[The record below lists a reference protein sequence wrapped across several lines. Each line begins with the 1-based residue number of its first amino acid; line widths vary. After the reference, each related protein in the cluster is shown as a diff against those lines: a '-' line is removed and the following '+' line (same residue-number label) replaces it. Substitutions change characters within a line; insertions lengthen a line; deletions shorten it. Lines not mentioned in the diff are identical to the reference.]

1 VDHTKGESF
10 YNRSLERAL
19 QILIAFGGERKP
31 LTLAQLSELLG
42 LSKATALRLCSTL
55 VKYGFLRQDQE
66 SRQYFLGLRL
76 FELGSIVLSSFS
88 LRKAASPYLTQLQ
101 VKFGKAVF
109 LGVLDEGDLLYIDKR
124 EDAEVGISFPSNIGR
139 RRPPYWGM
147 LGPALMAF
155 LPDNEIDR
163 LLERSPLVKTAKKSF
178 VASEDFKEWLRTIRE
193 KGFLVEDETT
203 IDGIGGIGAPVR
215 DHTGNIVAA
224 VGVGFISS
232 SADSKTLRKKM
243 VKEVVATADAISKEL
258 GFRANPAWDVNVE
271 W

>member
-1 VDHTKGESF
+1 MNQRKGEAF

-19 QILIAFGGERKP
+19 QILIAIGAERKP
-31 LTLAQLSELLG
+31 LTLAQLSELLR

-55 VKYGFLRQDQE
+55 VKYGFLRQDVE

-88 LRKAASPYLTQLQ
+88 LRKAASPYLSQLQ

-109 LGVLDEGDLLYIDKR
+109 LGILDEGDLLYIDKR
-124 EDAEVGISFPSNIGR
+124 EDADVGISFPSNIGR

-147 LGPALMAF
+147 LGPVLMAF
-155 LPDNEIDR
+155 LPDDEIDR
-163 LLERSPLVKTAKKSF
+163 LLERSPLVRTAKKSF
-178 VASEDFKEWLRTIRE
+178 LAREDFKEWLRTIRE
-193 KGFLVEDETT
+193 RGYLVEEDTT

-215 DHTGNIVAA
+215 DHTGNVVAA
-224 VGVGFISS
+224 VGVGFISA
-232 SADSKTLRKKM
+232 SADGRSLKRM
-243 VKEVVATADAISKEL
+243 VKEAIATADAISKEL
-258 GFRANPAWDVNVE
+258 GFKPNQPWDKGAI